1 MRVTIPLVLPL
12 LLALLSAIDPAAAQN
27 RRPQPAAPAAPAFVP
42 GEIPAQ
48 DAAGARDAA
57 VLPRYAGAILLEAKS
72 TAFDEMVFPN
82 ARLERQPERD
92 LRNNVSYMSP
102 DPLRV
107 EGRHTRL
114 VYVLPAG
121 RSSLEVIRG
130 YQQAVREGGG
140 SITWE
145 CAETACGGSP
155 STALASGGSEAGLLQ
170 RLYPQVEMP
179 SRPGNPVFCALNIVR
194 SGQRY
199 ALMQLGNNGGTA
211 AVMAFT
217 VADAS
222 YIAGDCKPWIGRVV
236 ALVNVVETAPR
247 EQRMETVGAQALG
260 QGLARDGRVAL
271 YAVLFDTGRAE
282 VKPESQPQLAEIVTF
297 LRANPAMKV
306 LVVGH
311 TDNQGTLDLNID
323 LSRRRAQAVT
333 AALTGQGIP
342 AARLAAQGVG
352 MAAPL
357 ATNDTEEGRSRN
369 RRVELVQQ

>member
-1 MRVTIPLVLPL
+1 MRLTVPPLLAL
-12 LLALLSAIDPAAAQN
+12 LLALVSTDPAAAQS
-27 RRPQPAAPAAPAFVP
+27 RRPQPAAPAPVP

-57 VLPRYAGAILLEAKS
+57 ALPRYAGAILLEARS

-82 ARLERQPERD
+82 ARLERLPERD
-92 LRNNVSYMSP
+92 GRNNASYMSP
-102 DPLRV
+102 DPLRM

-121 RSSLEVIRG
+121 RSVLEVIRG
-130 YQQAVREGGG
+130 YQQAVRDGGG
-140 SITWE
+140 SIAWE
-145 CAETACGGSP
+145 CAETACGGSV
-155 STALASGGSEAGLLQ
+155 STALAAGGSEAGLLQ

-199 ALMQLGNNGGTA
+199 TLMQLGNNAGTA
-211 AVMAFT
+211 GVMAFT

-222 YIAGDCKPWIGRVV
+222 YTAGDCKPWIGRVV
-236 ALVNVVETAPR
+236 ALVNVVETARR

-297 LRANPAMKV
+297 LRANPATKV

-311 TDNQGTLDLNID
+311 TDNQGTLDLNTD
-323 LSRRRAQAVT
+323 LSRRRAQAVA
-333 AALTGQGIP
+333 AALTAQGIP
-342 AARLAAQGVG
+342 AARLSAQGVG